1 MEREQF
7 EELVEMAVEGLP
19 AIFRER
25 LENIAVMVE
34 DWPTPEQL
42 AKVGVRRRQ
51 TLLGLYEGIPLLNR
65 GRGYNMVL
73 PDKITIFQRPIEI
86 YCRSE
91 ERIIQ
96 KVRETVHHEIAH
108 YFGISDARLDEIER
122 EG

>member
-86 YCRSE
+86 HCRSE

-122 EG
+122 ES